1 MSWNEINADWSDSEV
16 VPAIRYPSTWVSVD
30 DTVDFVF
37 ASVESVSPGRDTPG
51 EIIDSLN
58 NHNMGNIEQP
68 ARFTFEIACFP
79 HGKGFDLLNKCSMGR
94 RYFDVVL
101 APADYFDANLLPD
114 ANVGKP
120 TGAWNPV
127 KQVYKACKV
136 RRTSDRYSVGTKPLV
151 TFSCTALRFG
161 SDQAADGT
169 TVEIGNGIKDLTVT
183 DAELR
188 LNQIQE

>member
-68 ARFTFEIACFP
+68 AS
-79 HGKGFDLLNKCSMGR
+79 LM
-94 RYFDVVL
+94 
-101 APADYFDANLLPD
+101 
-114 ANVGKP
+114 
-120 TGAWNPV
+120 V
-127 KQVYKACKV
+127 KVSIY
-136 RRTSDRYSVGTKPLV
+136 
-151 TFSCTALRFG
+151 
-161 SDQAADGT
+161 
-169 TVEIGNGIKDLTVT
+169 
-183 DAELR
+183 
-188 LNQIQE
+188 